1 MLLLQV
7 TSKPG
12 RKNLSNIAYMAYTAY
27 PDSFRD
33 EVEGDIIGTGY
44 DLLAHQLFN
53 K

>member
-27 PDSFRD
+27 RDSFID
-33 EVEGDIIGTGY
+33 EVKGNIVGTGY

-53 K
+53 R